1 MNPAG
6 APKDLFVLAADS
18 DAHRVLEAILKTPA
32 RLGIRPVT
40 FEIERH
46 PEHDPG
52 CRLGSTEYLRP
63 FLGRFRHALVV
74 FDRDGCGST
83 KTRREIQ
90 NEITAD
96 LAANGWQDRARAIV
110 IAPELE
116 IWVWGSWSNLAKV
129 LESGEAV
136 LREVVTRQGH
146 PISGLGKPTD
156 PKTALGAVIRNRQQS
171 GRRHRRSPRLFEQLA
186 TNAPLNGCRDPAFR
200 ELRKT
205 LRTGSRPALAKAHC
219 IPPPE

>member
-6 APKDLFVLAADS
+6 APKDLFVLAADA

-52 CRLGSTEYLRP
+52 CRRKSTEYLRP
-63 FLGRFRHALVV
+63 FLRRFRHALVV

-83 KTRREIQ
+83 QTRRELQ

-96 LAANGWQDRARAIV
+96 LAVNGWQDRARAIV
-110 IAPELE
+110 IDPELE
-116 IWVWGSWSNLAKV
+116 IWGASGSCV
-129 LESGEAV
+129 E
-136 LREVVTRQGH
+136 
-146 PISGLGKPTD
+146 P
-156 PKTALGAVIRNRQQS
+156 GAS
-171 GRRHRRSPRLFEQLA
+171 S
-186 TNAPLNGCRDPAFR
+186 
-200 ELRKT
+200 
-205 LRTGSRPALAKAHC
+205 
-219 IPPPE
+219 